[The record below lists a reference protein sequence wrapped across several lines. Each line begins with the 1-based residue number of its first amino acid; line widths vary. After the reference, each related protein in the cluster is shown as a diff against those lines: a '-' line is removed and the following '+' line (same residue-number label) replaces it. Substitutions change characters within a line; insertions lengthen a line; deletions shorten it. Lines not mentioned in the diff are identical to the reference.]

1 MRNWLLALV
10 PLLALTSTEGNA
22 DPGLEYR
29 FKAPNGMEF
38 KWRDGKVERLESQP
52 FMITSDFA
60 NAIAVKSTNANVP
73 ESFEIDIVHNKPGR
87 QKYRAITK
95 LDQPREYCILFDKV
109 VLQCYALPAKLAILY
124 EQGGTIYGPF
134 SRSEAKNLTAQ
145 INNLLMK

>member
-145 INNLLMK
+145 INNLLIK